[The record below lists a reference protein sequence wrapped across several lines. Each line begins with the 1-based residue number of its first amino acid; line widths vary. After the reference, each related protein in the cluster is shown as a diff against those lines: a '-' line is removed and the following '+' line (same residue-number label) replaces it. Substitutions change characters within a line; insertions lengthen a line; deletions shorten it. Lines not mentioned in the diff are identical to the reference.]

1 MGELEVQVAMNDKN
15 GRGEAQRHLN
25 GGRRT
30 LTENLVQNKELS
42 PVLLDPA
49 SEVKRLKQTGHK
61 MKAFD
66 ITQLQAIKNEDYVS
80 LSSVNAEC
88 RAKHHWKTGTGNF
101 SLV

>member
-1 MGELEVQVAMNDKN
+1 MNNQHLDS
-15 GRGEAQRHLN
+15 EAEKHLA

-42 PVLLDPA
+42 PVLLDPV

-61 MKAFD
+61 MKAFT
-66 ITQLQAIKNEDYVS
+66 IEEIEAMKNQDCVP